1 MKGTTQHKIIASQS
15 ALSIINIEYFIVD
28 PSWTDMDRQNEN
40 ILSSIIIIIIYIYIS
55 KLELYSTLSVGASG
69 INIIIWYIL
78 DHGSK
83 LTIIIYSYRYM
94 TIISLLNVIIH
105 KFCWPIS
112 SLLAIY
118 YICVCEISLFSFAM

>member
-28 PSWTDMDRQNEN
+28 PSWTDMDRRQNEN
-40 ILSSIIIIIIYIYIS
+40 ILSSFIIIIIYIYIS

-83 LTIIIYSYRYM
+83 LTIII
-94 TIISLLNVIIH
+94 
-105 KFCWPIS
+105 
-112 SLLAIY
+112 
-118 YICVCEISLFSFAM
+118 

>member
-83 LTIIIYSYRYM
+83 LTIII
-94 TIISLLNVIIH
+94 
-105 KFCWPIS
+105 
-112 SLLAIY
+112 
-118 YICVCEISLFSFAM
+118 